1 MQHRVRVVMVMIG
14 LHFSLASS
22 LWAFA
27 VGDIAVHSRRGEPF
41 AAEIPLLLE
50 SRERDKGVEVT
61 LGNREAYQVEGFK
74 RPAAID
80 ALKAVLFPDTRDVI
94 RLSSAVPLRKSAF
107 DLVLSVRAGQITI
120 VKHYHIALPAPAP
133 ASAHV
138 MAPLPTIAQVAP
150 IAEAPQTTVKP
161 TRFAAAAAKRKAATP
176 PAEKTV
182 EKPAP
187 AQAVVLPVAEPG
199 NMVSMAELQT
209 VLQELEERLI
219 RRLTPTAQVQEVK
232 APTAFVSAS
241 ELQESI
247 QNLEER
253 LTQRIQQ
260 MLTQTP
266 ESVRFGQRPTQS
278 ASPVAQPPPAVEAA
292 QPASLLLVP

>member
-1 MQHRVRVVMVMIG
+1 MQRLVGAVMVMIG
-14 LHFSLASS
+14 LPFSLASS

-41 AAEIPLLLE
+41 AAEIRLHLE
-50 SRERDKGVEVT
+50 SRERDKEVEVK
-61 LGNREAYQVEGFK
+61 LGNQAAYQAEGFK
-74 RPAAID
+74 RPAAIG
-80 ALKAVLFPDTRDVI
+80 ALKAVLSPDTRDVI
-94 RLSSAVPLRKSAF
+94 RLSSAMPFWKSAF

-133 ASAHV
+133 ASARV
-138 MAPLPTIAQVAP
+138 IAPLPAIARVAP
-150 IAEAPQTTVKP
+150 VAEASQTTVKH
-161 TRFAAAAAKRKAATP
+161 TRFTAAVAQRKAATP

-187 AQAVVLPVAEPG
+187 AQAVALPVAEHG

-209 VLQELEERLI
+209 LLQELEERLI
-219 RRLTPTAQVQEVK
+219 RRLTPTAQAQEVK

-241 ELQESI
+241 ELHESL

-260 MLTQTP
+260 MLTQTS
-266 ESVRFGQRPTQS
+266 ESVRLGQRPPPPTP
-278 ASPVAQPPPAVEAA
+278 AGAQPPQTVEAI
-292 QPASLLLVP
+292 QPASLMLVP